1 MAKITLNGAE
11 VEAEAG
17 RRLVEVIKEQG
28 IRITNLCYI
37 DGLEPYAGCRTCL
50 VDIEG
55 ARPTSIQ
62 LSCTAQIAEG
72 MVVRTDTAEVKL
84 ARQGVM
90 SLIMANHPDRC
101 LTCHRRVHCQPGE
114 ICLRD
119 DIVTHR
125 CLTCSKNYRCELQT
139 STEIIDMGEYEEPW
153 VGEVRSP
160 GTSLGST
167 GVSTIGQI
175 GAPVTRSKT

>member
-17 RRLVEVIKEQG
+17 RRLVEVIKEHG
-28 IRITNLCYI
+28 VRITNLCYI

-62 LSCTAQIAEG
+62 ACHARHRFAEG
-72 MVVRTDTAEVKL
+72 MVVRTDTPEVRAPL
-84 ARQGVM
+84 DQGVM

-101 LTCHRRVHCQPGE
+101 LTCHRRVHCQPG
-114 ICLRD
+114 RD
-119 DIVTHR
+119 LPAR
-125 CLTCSKNYRCELQT
+125 
-139 STEIIDMGEYEEPW
+139 
-153 VGEVRSP
+153 
-160 GTSLGST
+160 
-167 GVSTIGQI
+167 
-175 GAPVTRSKT
+175 